1 MGMDR
6 QIEKKKWPPKK
17 IAMIAGSVLF
27 VAFVIYIFVFGMS
40 KSSLNVKAERLTV
53 SEVKNG
59 PFQEFIP
66 VMGNVLPYYHYLTA
80 VEGGTVEEVFL
91 RAGAKVEKGDP
102 ILKLANTTLLI
113 NLMWRESELFQQINN
128 LRNTRL
134 DMERYRLNLNQQLAQ
149 VENNL
154 QQQKRV
160 FDRYKELIK
169 DDLISQHEYELAKDQ
184 YEYLVKHRDLTVESQ
199 TKDIEFRERQVE
211 ALEGQVT
218 RMEDNLEII
227 RSRLEN
233 LTIRAPVAGYLTSLE
248 AEIGQSKQAGQELG
262 QIDTLEGYRVMAGI
276 DEHYL
281 ARVEVGRKGEFEFA
295 GNSYAIKVTQKYP
308 AVVEGRFRV
317 DMEFVDETPDGITAG
332 QTYHIR
338 LELGDISEAILLA
351 RGGFSQTTGGNWAYV
366 LEPSGDVAL
375 KRRIRLGRQNPDFF
389 EVLEGLEP
397 GEKVITSSYESFG
410 NMERLVLK

>member
-1 MGMDR
+1 MGMDK
-6 QIEKKKWPPKK
+6 QIKKKKWPPKK
-17 IAMIAGSVLF
+17 IAMFAGSVLF
-27 VAFVIYIFVFGMS
+27 IAFVIYIFVFGMS
-40 KSSLNVKAERLTV
+40 KSSLNVKAERLTI
-53 SEVKNG
+53 SEVRKG

-80 VEGGTVEEVFL
+80 VEGGTVEEIYL
-91 RAGAKVEKGDP
+91 EAGTKVKKGDP
-102 ILKLANTTLLI
+102 ILRLANTTLLI

-134 DMERYRLNLNQQLAQ
+134 DMERYRLQLNQQLAQ

-160 FDRYKELIK
+160 FERYQELIK

-184 YEYLVKHRDLTVESQ
+184 YEYLLKNRDLTIESQ
-199 TKDIEFRERQVE
+199 KKDIEFRERQVD
-211 ALEGQVT
+211 ALEGQVD
-218 RMEDNLEII
+218 RMNNNLEII

-233 LTIRAPVAGYLTSLE
+233 LTIKAPVAGYLTSLN
-248 AEIGQSKQAGQELG
+248 AEIGQSKQAGVDLG
-262 QIDTLEGYRVMAGI
+262 QIDTLEGYRIRAEI
-276 DEHYL
+276 DEHYI
-281 ARVEVGRKGEFEFA
+281 ARVQEGRKGTFEFA
-295 GNSYAIKVTQKYP
+295 GNNYDIVVTKKYP
-308 AVVEGRFRV
+308 EVVEGRFEV
-317 DMEFVDETPDGITAG
+317 DMEFEDETPVGITAG

-366 LEPSGDVAL
+366 LEGSGDVAL
-375 KRRIRLGRQNPDFF
+375 KRRIRLGRQNPDYF

-410 NMERLVLK
+410 NMDRLVLK